1 MLPVVIRPAPDT
13 SFALMDGRPVL
24 FSEKNQKIYEL
35 DRAGAYIWCKLLER
49 QTIGTIFDG
58 LAGSGIERWEARQ
71 FVRRALHQWLDLS
84 LVDVDWDLSADF
96 ALQTRLARHLILIQA
111 SSKQLLERV
120 APLFCNA
127 GRGTDQGDVLIEI
140 IGFDDQI
147 LFRVNKTWIRRCEL
161 DGLAPAIRA
170 YLIER
175 VIRHG
180 QPDFA
185 LHAASLI
192 SNRTGLLL
200 CGEPGAG
207 KSTLTLHL
215 ADAGF
220 QYGGD
225 DIVLV
230 APDGR
235 AEGVP
240 FAPTVKPGAWELISK
255 LRSDLE
261 DAAVHRRP
269 DGVRVQY
276 LPVAHVHDGSF
287 SIDRIIFLNRIEG
300 AAAALTPLG
309 QIESMGRVI
318 DGSFASDGKLSR
330 LAFVAL
336 KRTLERAK
344 SFELTYSDAVQAR
357 PLLEELCHGRP

>member
-1 MLPVVIRPAPDT
+1 MLPIVIRPAPDT

-24 FSEKNQKIYEL
+24 FSEKNQKLYEL
-35 DRAGAYIWCKLLER
+35 DQAGAYIWCKLLER
-49 QTIGTIFDG
+49 EAIGAIFDG
-58 LAGSGIERWEARQ
+58 LAGSGIERSEARQ

-96 ALQTRLARHLILIQA
+96 TLQTRLGGHLILIQA

-120 APLFCNA
+120 APLFCDA
-127 GRGTDQGDVLIEI
+127 GRGTGQRDVLIEI
-140 IGFDDQI
+140 MAFDDQI
-147 LFRVNKTWIRRCEL
+147 LFRVNKTWIRRCDI
-161 DGLAPAIRA
+161 DGVAPAIRA
-170 YLIER
+170 YLTER
-175 VIRHG
+175 VIRQG
-180 QPDFA
+180 QPNFA
-185 LHAASLI
+185 LHAASLV
-192 SNRTGLLL
+192 SNRKGLLL

-215 ADAGF
+215 TDAGF

-235 AEGVP
+235 AEGIS
-240 FAPTVKPGAWELISK
+240 FTPTVKPGSRELISR
-255 LRSDLE
+255 LRSDLD

-276 LPVAHVHDGSF
+276 LPVAHVHNGSF
-287 SIDRIIFLNRIEG
+287 SIERIIFLNRVEG
-300 AAAALTPLG
+300 APAALTALG

-318 DGSFASDGKLSR
+318 DGSFASNGKLSR
-330 LAFVAL
+330 PAFVAL
-336 KRTLERAK
+336 KQTLERAK

-357 PLLEELCHGRP
+357 PLLVDLCHVRP